1 LIFPLGLALLAR
13 MRVLLAVVLLFA
25 VVMSGCAGKK
35 PSQAPASPLAGRP
48 NSPGKAAASGIVS
61 RVEPVGRFVVLSFPP
76 DQMPAV
82 DQGLNV
88 YRHGAKVAQ
97 VKVSGPR
104 RDNNIVADIVTGAP
118 EVGDEARA
126 D

>member
-1 LIFPLGLALLAR
+1 MGLLPR
-13 MRVLLAVVLLFA
+13 MRVLLAVMLMFAMVL
-25 VVMSGCAGKK
+25 SGCAGKK
-35 PSQAPASPLAGRP
+35 ASQSPPAPRAGKTTGP
-48 NSPGKAAASGIVS
+48 AKAAVNGIIS
-61 RVEPVGRFVVLSFPP
+61 SVEPVARFVVVSFPP

-82 DQGLNV
+82 DQALSV

-104 RDNNIVADIVTGAP
+104 RNNNIVADIVTGAP

>member
-1 LIFPLGLALLAR
+1 
-13 MRVLLAVVLLFA
+13 MLLFA
-25 VVMSGCAGKK
+25 MLLSGCAGKK
-35 PSQAPASPLAGRP
+35 ASQAPAAPRTGKPTAQA
-48 NSPGKAAASGIVS
+48 KAAVGGAVS
-61 RVEPVGRFVVLSFPP
+61 WVDPVARFVALTCTP
-76 DQMPAV
+76 DRMPGI
-82 DQGLNV
+82 DQNLGV
-88 YRHGAKVAQ
+88 YRHGQRVAQ

>member
-1 LIFPLGLALLAR
+1 

-25 VVMSGCAGKK
+25 LALSGCARKK
-35 PSQAPASPLAGRP
+35 ASQAPTTHAPRAG
-48 NSPGKAAASGIVS
+48 SHAAPSQTALGGIVS
-61 RVEPVGRFVVLSFPP
+61 RVEPVARFVVLTFPP
-76 DQMPAV
+76 DQMPAR

-88 YRHGAKVAQ
+88 YRHGRKVAE
-97 VKVSGPR
+97 VKVSGPQ
-104 RDNNIVADIVTGAP
+104 RDNNIVADVVAGAP